1 MTVGIIIKKLRTDK
15 LRERRDKEKLLGFHR
30 GESLAHRGERRPGQ
44 LGTPAR
50 LSLLSKKFWQE
61 GEETSSGLRAH

>member
-15 LRERRDKEKLLGFHR
+15 LREWRDKEKLLGFHR
-30 GESLAHRGERRPGQ
+30 GEQRPGQ